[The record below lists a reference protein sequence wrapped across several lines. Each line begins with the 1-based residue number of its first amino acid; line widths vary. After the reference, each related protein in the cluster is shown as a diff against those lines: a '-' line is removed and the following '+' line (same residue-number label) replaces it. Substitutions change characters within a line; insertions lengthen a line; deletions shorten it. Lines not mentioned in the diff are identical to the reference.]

1 MSHKHVKFLECYI
14 SIKVA
19 TIDIKVATI
28 KVATIHKHVKF

>member
-28 KVATIHKHVKF
+28 HKHVKF